1 MPDYTL
7 SVKITGDDSGLQKSV
22 QNSEKAIS
30 GFSQKTKSLSGTLN
44 EISGKF
50 AKTGAALTLGIT
62 TPIALAGKSMDSI
75 SEKFKTLNDG
85 FTIMKGVMA
94 NLVASGIQKVGSAMS
109 SLGNSV
115 IGYQSDME
123 TYTASFETMTGSME
137 KAQEIMQQIQKLGAE
152 TPFDVPQLAEVT
164 QLLMNYGL
172 TAEDAL
178 GKMQQL
184 GDISQGSADKLM
196 RIATAYGQM
205 SSAGKVALEDIKQMI
220 EAGFNP
226 LQEISQTTGESM
238 SSLYD
243 RISDGTLSVDEITA
257 SMQRSTSEGGKYF
270 QSMDRQSQTLSGQLS
285 TLKDN
290 INSSLG
296 TALSGVFDIITKDL
310 LPAINDGLN
319 SINWKAL
326 SEPISNI
333 FTAIINFVGFVID
346 NFNVI
351 GPIIAGIGAAFAA
364 WKIGSILTPLISSII
379 QLPALFSSMSAATN
393 TAAGAQRGLN
403 AAMSA
408 NPIVG
413 VITLISGLITM
424 LVTLWNTNEGFRNA
438 ITTIWN
444 GIKDI
449 FAGVRDF
456 ILSVFDTI
464 VNAISSAIDV
474 IANIVGS
481 VAGFFQSAFSA
492 AANVVRTIIGGIQSF
507 FVGFI
512 NAVESA
518 WNGLTT
524 FVGGIFDGIA
534 AGFNALVNGVKSVI
548 NVVIGAI
555 NGAIWVINLIPGVNI
570 PDIPYL
576 LHGTD
581 DWQGGFAVMNEGG
594 RGELVNLP
602 NGSQVIPHDVSQ
614 KYAKEAAKRN
624 NAPRYTDFSGI
635 LEGIT
640 IQVISQTTVDGT
652 PLKQTAADYTI
663 RKIGEQQRAEYRS
676 KGRRYAYGV

>member
-7 SVKITGDDSGLQKSV
+7 SVRVNADTHSFESGMSDV
-22 QNSEKAIS
+22 
-30 GFSQKTKSLSGTLN
+30 
-44 EISGKF
+44 
-50 AKTGAALTLGIT
+50 
-62 TPIALAGKSMDSI
+62 GKSMDSI
-75 SEKFKTLNDG
+75 SKKFKTLNDG

-481 VAGFFQSAFSA
+481 VAGFFQNAFSA
-492 AANVVRTIIGGIQSF
+492 AANIVRTIIGGIQSF

-594 RGELVNLP
+594 RGELVRLP
-602 NGSQVIPHDVSQ
+602 NGSQVIPHDVSM
-614 KYAKEAAKRN
+614 KYAKESARMSAASDS
-624 NAPRYTDFSGI
+624 TGLQDFIDSRI
-635 LEGIT
+635 EVVVNT
-640 IQVISQTTVDGT
+640 YPQFDGT
-652 PLKQTAADYTI
+652 PLKETFSEYTI
-663 RKIGEQQRAEYRS
+663 RRIGNQQKSFRRS
-676 KGRRYAYGV
+676 QGQR

>member
-7 SVKITGDDSGLQKSV
+7 SVRVNADTHSFESGMSDV
-22 QNSEKAIS
+22 
-30 GFSQKTKSLSGTLN
+30 
-44 EISGKF
+44 
-50 AKTGAALTLGIT
+50 
-62 TPIALAGKSMDSI
+62 GKSMDSI
-75 SEKFKTLNDG
+75 SKKFKTLNDG

-602 NGSQVIPHDVSQ
+602 NGSQVIPHDISV
-614 KYAKEAAKRN
+614 KYAKESARANAAVE
-624 NAPRYTDFSGI
+624 PVDLSGI
-635 LEGIT
+635 MEGVV
-640 IQVISQTTVDGT
+640 IQVVNNTSVDGT
-652 PLKQTAADYTI
+652 PLRETVSDYTI

>member
-62 TPIALAGKSMDSI
+62 TPIALAGKSMVTAASDFN
-75 SEKFKTLNDG
+75 ENLNKID
-85 FTIMKGVMA
+85 
-94 NLVASGIQKVGSAMS
+94 VAF
-109 SLGNSV
+109 GNSADSV
-115 IGYQSDME
+115 KAWADTALESFGLSKNQALEATSLFGDMATSMGLSQSEAAEMSTSLAGLAGDM
-123 TYTASFETMTGSME
+123 ASFKNVGIDQAMTALNGVFTGETESLKQLGIVMTDVNLEEFATGLGLVYDEMTQAEKVQLRYNYVMEMSKNAQGDYARTADGTANSMRTF
-137 KAQEIMQQIQKLGAE
+137 QG
-152 TPFDVPQLAEVT
+152 TVDN
-164 QLLMNYGL
+164 LMI
-172 TAEDAL
+172 AL
-178 GKMQQL
+178 GQ
-184 GDISQGSADKLM
+184 
-196 RIATAYGQM
+196 
-205 SSAGKVALEDIKQMI
+205 
-220 EAGFNP
+220 N
-226 LQEISQTTGESM
+226 
-238 SSLYD
+238 
-243 RISDGTLSVDEITA
+243 
-257 SMQRSTSEGGKYF
+257 
-270 QSMDRQSQTLSGQLS
+270 
-285 TLKDN
+285 
-290 INSSLG
+290 
-296 TALSGVFDIITKDL
+296 L
-310 LPAINDGLN
+310 LP
-319 SINWKAL
+319 
-326 SEPISNI
+326 
-333 FTAIINFVGFVID
+333 V
-346 NFNVI
+346 
-351 GPIIAGIGAAFAA
+351 
-364 WKIGSILTPLISSII
+364 LTPLIQKLTEII
-379 QLPALFSSMSAATN
+379 NSFANMDPKMQQTILIILGIVAAIGPLTTVIGGLTKAFSLLTSPV
-393 TAAGAQRGLN
+393 GL
-403 AAMSA
+403 
-408 NPIVG
+408 I
-413 VITLISGLITM
+413 ITLIGA
-424 LVTLWNTNEGFRNA
+424 VTAGIVYLWNTSEGFRDVVLAIWDAICNA
-438 ITTIWN
+438 FQT
-444 GIKDI
+444 
-449 FAGVRDF
+449 AADF
-456 ILSVFDTI
+456 IGGIINSI
-464 VNAISSAIDV
+464 VSFVSSAVNTISSV
-474 IANIVGS
+474 VGRI
-481 VAGFFQSAFSA
+481 AGFFQSAFSA